1 MTLYRPIHRNG
12 TPALPFDSMTAA
24 TLFILSQTTP
34 ADWRI
39 ETISA

>member
-1 MTLYRPIHRNG
+1 MTLYRPIYRDG
-12 TPALPFDSMTAA
+12 TPALPFDSMTGA
-24 TLFILSQTTP
+24 TLFILSQTNP